1 MSTKKDVIEEML
13 RRVKAAEGGHCCE
26 SGHCWHAK
34 HGAIWMVV
42 KDGHV
47 ILECCRCPA
56 TRSVHA
62 DHAMDTCRE
71 NRESFRLWGNGA
83 LTGWSQDL
91 GKMAV
96 EAYEARDERER
107 GRQATKFRC

>member
-13 RRVKAAEGGHCCE
+13 RRVKAAEGGHCCD

-47 ILECCRCPA
+47 VQECCRCPA
-56 TRSVHA
+56 TRSVHR
-62 DHAMDTCRE
+62 DHAMDTC
-71 NRESFRLWGNGA
+71 
-83 LTGWSQDL
+83 
-91 GKMAV
+91 M
-96 EAYEARDERER
+96 EREKFKLYAGGPLAEGWTSTFDR
-107 GRQATKFRC
+107 GREETKFRC